1 MTSPIS
7 LRRPVTG
14 TSSEKV
20 PKTAELL
27 VVTVNGRAAP
37 GSTVHAVEECRG
49 RYRGLSDGD
58 ARREVESLI
67 DRVDADVALFRGPPE
82 WRLANARRV
91 LVPIGGGGEHHRLRA
106 RLLGAISRGADRDV
120 TFVTVR
126 RPGTSDAEIA
136 STERSIRK
144 FGQASHAGNFDVR
157 VQHGDDSS
165 AALIEAAADHD
176 LIVLGLPTGMWGRR
190 EVRGMVLR
198 VANEAPCASIT
209 SAVGV
214 RHLARW

>member
-1 MTSPIS
+1 MIS
-7 LRRPVTG
+7 
-14 TSSEKV
+14 
-20 PKTAELL
+20 
-27 VVTVNGRAAP
+27 AAP
-37 GSTVHAVEECRG
+37 PWEEIGRTAIEHGCHTLLLGLGSTEE
-49 RYRGLSDGD
+49 SDGD

-67 DRVDADVALFRGPPE
+67 NRVDADVALFRGPPE

-157 VQHGDDSS
+157 VLHGDDSS

-209 SAVGV
+209 LGSRRSAFGEVV
-214 RHLARW
+214 AAPMRLASPLRSAASGNQNR